1 MLKCG
6 MGFVLVSS
14 LLLTG
19 CSSENGTQA
28 LNSGRT
34 DIANLQ
40 KDFREEIL
48 SQYVDVEVKD
58 LIIAEAASPSD
69 VVNKESI
76 ESPELLSW
84 RAEIIDSWKDLKD
97 DRLDLVCEFFY
108 QGIVDET
115 SNFAF
120 IFAEAR
126 KTFAREGTQIHSIN
140 NIRMREDNRK
150 TIQFPTSEY
159 SSSLFVCSSRIVLKI
174 ANGSLS
180 QPLDS
185 TLSWNYYLLGEDI
198 KFTFTFKLKS

>member
-6 MGFVLVSS
+6 VGFVLVSAIF
-14 LLLTG
+14 LTG
-19 CSSENGTQA
+19 CSSVNGTQA

-34 DIANLQ
+34 DITNLQ
-40 KDFREEIL
+40 KDFREEVL

-58 LIIAEAASPSD
+58 LVIAEAASPTD

-76 ESPELLSW
+76 ESPELLAW
-84 RAEIIDSWKDLKD
+84 RSEIINSWKDLKD

-108 QGIVDET
+108 QGMVDE
-115 SNFAF
+115 SSSFAF
-120 IFAEAR
+120 VFSEAR
-126 KTFAREGTQIHSIN
+126 KTFAREGTQIHSIK

-150 TIQFPTSEY
+150 TIQFPTAEY

-185 TLSWNYYLLGEDI
+185 TLSWNYYLLGDDI